1 MTDSKT
7 VAVLKA
13 QVRQRSDNENSTF
26 VSDSEIIG
34 YINDSYKAFYDM
46 LVDAVED
53 YNISV
58 ANFSITSGNT
68 QAIPAD
74 FYRLRGIDDLSL
86 GSTNPRSVRKYN
98 WNERNDFNDP
108 PLVSAP
114 YKYSDVYYRI
124 QGSNIV
130 FTPPANAQKPYALYY
145 VPLPGTLDDDAD
157 IAYGINGWLDY
168 VVVDAAIKCLSKE
181 ESDTRPLERERK
193 LIVDRIELS
202 KNSRDQGL
210 PEKISR
216 VRNRR
221 RVGPSEFG
229 GMGEC

>member
-7 VAVLKA
+7 VAVLKS
-13 QVRQRSDNENSTF
+13 QVRQRSDNENTTF
-26 VSDSEIIG
+26 VTDSEIIG
-34 YINDSYKAFYDM
+34 YINDSYKALYD
-46 LVDAVED
+46 LIVDAVED
-53 YNISV
+53 YNLSS
-58 ANFSITSGNT
+58 ASFTITSGNV
-68 QAIPAD
+68 QAIPSD
-74 FYRLRGIDDLSL
+74 FYKMRGLDDLSL
-86 GSTNPRSVRKYN
+86 GNTNPRSVRKYN

-130 FTPPANAQKPYALYY
+130 LTPPANALKPYILYY

-157 IAYGINGWLDY
+157 VAFGINGWLDY
-168 VVVDAAIKCLSKE
+168 VVVDAAIKCMIKE

-193 LIVDRIELS
+193 AIVDRIEAMKS
-202 KNSRDQGL
+202 SRDQGL

-221 RVGPSEFG
+221 RMGPWEFG
-229 GMGEC
+229 GSGY